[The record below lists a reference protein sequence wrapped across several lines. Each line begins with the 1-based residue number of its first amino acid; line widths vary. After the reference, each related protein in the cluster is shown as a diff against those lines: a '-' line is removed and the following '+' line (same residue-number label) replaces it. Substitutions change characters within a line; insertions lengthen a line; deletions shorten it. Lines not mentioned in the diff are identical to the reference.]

1 MSLTESIQ
9 PVIID
14 LKRKLDARAVV
25 LLDPKYKTGDAAGI
39 AGIKTPE
46 VTISF
51 DELTEFISQFAAFAK
66 TFLRNIHIDDKHAPR
81 TMYISTED
89 RRVFLFRFFV
99 QTKGDPEPFP
109 VYLGLTVK
117 KNLEMIKSGGENP
130 WEIPQ
135 FVFDAAWESIKEIQK
150 IYERV

>member
-1 MSLTESIQ
+1 MSLAESIQ

-14 LKRKLDARAVV
+14 LKRNLNARAVV
-25 LLDPKYKTGDAAGI
+25 LLDPKYKTGDASGI

-51 DELTEFISQFAAFAK
+51 NELTEYINQFAAFAK
-66 TFLRNIHIDDKHAPR
+66 TFLKNIHIDDETAPR

-89 RRVFLFRFFV
+89 KRVFLFRFFV
-99 QTKGDPEPFP
+99 KSKGDHEPFP

-117 KNLEMIKSGGENP
+117 KDLEAIKGGAENP

-135 FVFDAAWESIKEIQK
+135 FVFDAAWDSIKEIQR
-150 IYERV
+150 IYKKV

>member
-25 LLDPKYKTGDAAGI
+25 LLDPKYRTGDAAGI

-66 TFLRNIHIDDKHAPR
+66 TFLKNIHIDDKHAPR

-99 QTKGDPEPFP
+99 QTKGDLEPFP
-109 VYLGLTVK
+109 IYLGLTVK
-117 KNLEMIKSGGENP
+117 KNLEMIKSGAENP

-150 IYERV
+150 IYGRV